1 MEKFDDKNVQV
12 TTEQQKNKSKA
23 TIIGEKM
30 GEVMVLALCACVT
43 AVVIA
48 LTTKLIFWL
57 F

>member
-12 TTEQQKNKSKA
+12 VDEQQKKSRA

-30 GEVMVLALCACVT
+30 GELLAIALCACAT